1 MPTGTDIV
9 KISRI
14 SKLTEPRISKK
25 IFSPREAEYIGSVFD
40 KNQTAAG
47 IFAAKEAFLKML
59 GAGITSLNLSE
70 IEILHNGNGKP
81 YYAPCKGALEQAHR
95 LGLYTFELSISHDGE
110 YAVAV
115 AVSHRDG
122 MAERY
127 RSATAVYDLPCEGC
141 ITPQVV
147 HPLLPKRE
155 SVSHKGNYGRLFAV
169 AGSRGL
175 TGAAAMACT
184 SALKCG
190 TGLIT
195 LGCAESLN
203 AVFETVLTEVMTL
216 PLPDEN
222 GLISPQ
228 ALPQIIKSVKDSD
241 VCLFGPGIGKSGGIT
256 RIAEGI
262 IDSADAYVVADAD
275 GLNSLAQISD
285 TFIKHKAKMI
295 ITPHIGEFSRLTGIS
310 TAEILTDTK
319 KYASDFAEKYNV
331 TVALK
336 SHQTVVCA
344 PDGRCLKNIS
354 GNPGMATGGTGDVL
368 AGAVAAFASQGMEPF
383 EAAVTGVYIHSL
395 AADMAAYDVGE
406 YSLTPTDIINYL
418 PYSLKYS
425 SGR

>member
-14 SKLTEPRISKK
+14 SKLVEPQISRK
-25 IFSPREAEYIGSVFD
+25 IFSSYEAEYISSVFD

-47 IFAAKEAFLKML
+47 MFAAKEAFLKML
-59 GAGITSLNLSE
+59 GTGITSLNLCE
-70 IEILHNGNGKP
+70 IEILHYDNGEP
-81 YYAPCKGALEQAHR
+81 YYAPCKTALAKAHE
-95 LGLYTFELSISHDGE
+95 LGLYTFELSITHDGE

-115 AVSHRDG
+115 AISHKDR
-122 MAERY
+122 MAEY
-127 RSATAVYDLPCEGC
+127 YKSATAIYESPCDGC
-141 ITPQVV
+141 ITPQTV
-147 HPLLPKRE
+147 HPLLPKRA
-155 SVSHKGNYGRLFAV
+155 SVSHKGSYGRLFTL
-169 AGSRGL
+169 AGSKGL

-195 LGCAESLN
+195 LGCADSLN
-203 AVFETVLTEVMTL
+203 NIFETLLTEIMTK

-222 GLISPQ
+222 GLISAK
-228 ALPQIIKSVKDSD
+228 ALPQIISSVKSSD
-241 VCLFGPGIGKSGGIT
+241 VCLFGPGIGKSSGIM

-262 IDSADAYVVADAD
+262 IDLPDAYIIADAD
-275 GLNSLAQISD
+275 GLNALAQLSD
-285 TFIKHKAKMI
+285 AFIKHQAKMI

-310 TAEILTDTK
+310 TAEILSDTK
-319 KYASDFAEKYNV
+319 KYALEFAEKYNV
-331 TVALK
+331 TVVLK
-336 SHQTVVCA
+336 SHRTVVCS

-368 AGAVAAFASQGMEPF
+368 AGAVAAFAAQGMEPF